1 MSEDKS
7 TDGKNQEPANI
18 FAEANQGEQMGLLA
32 EFVEFLKYNKKYWM
46 IPLLLSLL
54 GLGAL
59 ILAGG
64 SAAAPFIYTL
74 F

>member
-1 MSEDKS
+1 MSDDKRELPNTPS
-7 TDGKNQEPANI
+7 KPNAFENAN
-18 FAEANQGEQMGLLA
+18 EGEQLGLVA